1 MDVNIYTVIW
11 SHYFNVALLA
21 TSAHGCVCTGFSTQ
35 YVLAWHSTL
44 QDTRASLLG
53 YSTSV
58 ACRGLMHSSNPLHH
72 STSGGKWRPLHKP
85 QWTAVNKQVR

>member
-1 MDVNIYTVIW
+1 MNIYTVIW
-11 SHYFNVALLA
+11 SHYFSVAQH
-21 TSAHGCVCTGFSTQ
+21 TVV

-58 ACRGLMHSSNPLHH
+58 ACRGLMHSNNPLHH